1 MTVRLHARLHFVGSF
16 LTVTYRFNPDD
27 AMSKVFNVLF
37 LSQRNSARSVM
48 AEAILNH
55 FGKGRFQA
63 FSAGVRPS
71 ANIEPIV
78 YELLTHAKVPYVQSK
93 PKHYLDFARDASAPL
108 DFVFTLSDTAAGEP
122 MPVWPGQPV
131 TAHWG
136 AEDPDRGTDG
146 AERRLSLIRVR
157 AELERRLRLF
167 LNLPFESLDRMSL
180 QRQVDD
186 IGRKGA
192 T

>member
-1 MTVRLHARLHFVGSF
+1 
-16 LTVTYRFNPDD
+16 
-27 AMSKVFNVLF
+27 
-37 LSQRNSARSVM
+37 
-48 AEAILNH
+48 
-55 FGKGRFQA
+55 
-63 FSAGVRPS
+63 
-71 ANIEPIV
+71 
-78 YELLTHAKVPYVQSK
+78 
-93 PKHYLDFARDASAPL
+93 
-108 DFVFTLSDTAAGEP
+108 

-131 TAHWG
+131 TAHWS

>member
-1 MTVRLHARLHFVGSF
+1 
-16 LTVTYRFNPDD
+16 
-27 AMSKVFNVLF
+27 MSKVFNALF

-48 AEAILNH
+48 AEALLNH

-71 ANIEPIV
+71 EEIEPII
-78 YELLTHAKVPYVQSK
+78 YELLDHAKVPYVRSK
-93 PKHYLDFARDASAPL
+93 PKHYLDFARQSSAPL

-131 TAHWG
+131 TAHWR
-136 AEDPDRGTDG
+136 AEDPDRSAG
-146 AERRLSLIRVR
+146 AADRRLSLIRVR
-157 AELERRLRLF
+157 AEFERRLRVF

-180 QRQVDD
+180 QRHVDD
-186 IGRKGA
+186 IGRKDA

>member
-1 MTVRLHARLHFVGSF
+1 
-16 LTVTYRFNPDD
+16 
-27 AMSKVFNVLF
+27 MSKVFEVLF

-48 AEAILNH
+48 AEALLNH
-55 FGKGRFQA
+55 FGKGRFHA
-63 FSAGVRPS
+63 FSAGVHPI
-71 ANIEPIV
+71 ADVEPIV
-78 YELLTHAKVPYVQSK
+78 YELLDHAKVPYVRSK
-93 PKHYLDFARDASAPL
+93 PKHYLDFAREASEPL

-131 TAHWG
+131 SAHWR
-136 AEDPDRGTDG
+136 AEDPARVSDG

-157 AELERRLRLF
+157 AELERRLRVF
-167 LNLPFESLDRMSL
+167 LNLPFESFDRMSL

-192 T
+192 PHGGA

>member
-1 MTVRLHARLHFVGSF
+1 M
-16 LTVTYRFNPDD
+16 N
-27 AMSKVFNVLF
+27 KVFNVLF

-48 AEAILNH
+48 AEALLNH
-55 FGKGRFQA
+55 FGKGRFRA
-63 FSAGVRPS
+63 FSAGVHPT
-71 ANIEPIV
+71 ADIEPIV
-78 YELLTHAKVPYVQSK
+78 YELLEHAKVPYMPSK
-93 PKHYLDFARDASAPL
+93 PKHYLDFAREASAPL

-131 TAHWG
+131 SAHWR
-136 AEDPDRGTDG
+136 AEDPARVTN
-146 AERRLSLIRVR
+146 AVESRLALIRVR
-157 AELERRLRLF
+157 AELERRLRVF
-167 LNLPFESLDRMSL
+167 LNLPLASFDRMSL